1 MRTESALRV
10 EIESALVK
18 FYESEPVKAYPRAT
32 DDPNSYV
39 SGVVCI
45 RVVPT
50 STVFLFKCSKTIVLP
65 VEDFVLRGMEEPI
78 YVRIAKRLYH
88 PGLLPLHAQLVGLR
102 VLSEAESTSTIVDS
116 PFTTVFAM
124 THGMF
129 ISDRNTDLYVKALAN
144 VQHEMDDLLLACADT
159 HAVSD
164 AEARVTLK
172 AFYRTVLELRR
183 DHQRLLERDFKKQL
197 RDVTPSDSQT
207 SEPEP

>member
-1 MRTESALRV
+1 MYQMCIRDS
-10 EIESALVK
+10 
-18 FYESEPVKAYPRAT
+18 
-32 DDPNSYV
+32 PNSYV

-144 VQHEMDDLLLACADT
+144 VQHLSLIHISRKDVTEQTSLLAEF
-159 HAVSD
+159 S
-164 AEARVTLK
+164 E
-172 AFYRTVLELRR
+172 
-183 DHQRLLERDFKKQL
+183 QI
-197 RDVTPSDSQT
+197 DVMILQGRA
-207 SEPEP
+207 